1 MYIYYCTHTLHYNY
15 NYGAYLCSII
25 IVAVACTNMVVIGAC
40 CDVAANM
47 AVYIIM
53 LCVVV
58 HQHVLCM
65 CLLLGCE

>member
-1 MYIYYCTHTLHYNY
+1 MYIYCTHTLHYNY

-47 AVYIIM
+47 AIYIYNYVVCCGAPACAVYVFVAG
-53 LCVVV
+53 L
-58 HQHVLCM
+58 
-65 CLLLGCE
+65 